1 MPVKPLMPSAR
12 IIDFADLT
20 CISVTLKDFQSNV
33 IPIKIIVI
41 PSSKFFVAFFRTI
54 SSVRAPRMIYATYIP
69 T

>member
-1 MPVKPLMPSAR
+1 MPIKPLTPSAR

-20 CISVTLKDFQSNV
+20 CIFVTLKDFQSNV

-41 PSSKFFVAFFRTI
+41 PSSKFSIAFFRTI
-54 SSVRAPRMIYATYIP
+54 SSIRALSMIYAAYIP